1 VWYDLLKT
9 ALRKHNLRVDLR
21 VYLGDEIKQSTV
33 SEAES
38 KIKSILSSSI
48 IKGLDIIGVVS
59 RFGVEPGIMAANQAR
74 QNNIDVKVIPGQD
87 YYSADKVKAVFFNIK
102 QNIPPGL
109 PIKEAII
116 QAKNQNGK
124 VLLYDLSRRAVRAIA
139 DWKSTSY
146 EPDFVEIYNA
156 KSKGYHDVDVDY
168 PRVISSAAKS
178 GAELEKI
185 PVYTE
190 MSRKQLVD
198 FGFLQDNEGEE
209 FTPGYLLPK
218 KGEENYG

>member
-1 VWYDLLKT
+1 LGTKGPLGPILFILLF
-9 ALRKHNLRVDLR
+9 NCIYIWI
-21 VYLGDEIKQSTV
+21 YLFANFVITIS
-33 SEAES
+33 S
-38 KIKSILSSSI
+38 KSPVFIYFNSLFIL
-48 IKGLDIIGVVS
+48 
-59 RFGVEPGIMAANQAR
+59 
-74 QNNIDVKVIPGQD
+74 
-87 YYSADKVKAVFFNIK
+87 YFFNIK

-116 QAKNQNGK
+116 QAKKQNGK

-198 FGFLQDNEGEE
+198 FGFLQENEGEE

>member
-1 VWYDLLKT
+1 MWYDLLKT

-21 VYLGDEIKQSTV
+21 VYLGEELKPSTV

-48 IKGLDIIGVVS
+48 IKGLDIVGVVS
-59 RFGVEPGIMAANQAR
+59 RFGVEPGIMAAQQAK

-87 YYSADKVKAVFFNIK
+87 YYSADKIKAVFYNIK
-102 QNIPPGL
+102 ANIPAGL
-109 PIKEAII
+109 PIKEAIM
-116 QAKNQNGK
+116 QAKKQNGK
-124 VLLYDLSRRAVRAIA
+124 VLLYDLSRRSVRAIA
-139 DWKSTSY
+139 DWKSTAY

-156 KSKGYHDVDVDY
+156 KSKGYHDMDVDY

-190 MSRKQLVD
+190 MGRNQLVD
-198 FGFLQDNEGEE
+198 FGFLQEDEGEE
-209 FTPGYLLPK
+209 FTPGYLIPK
-218 KGEENYG
+218 EGEQNYG